1 MAVAFESPSREQ
13 PPCPQTTMGY
23 FSSPPRSAGR
33 RMIPS
38 LIPGSEFVSMATS
51 WGPEPAPGAPALSDG
66 VQVPASAAP
75 PELAAPPEPAAPP
88 VLDVP
93 PAGASPPLPFAG
105 APPDCVVPPE
115 LAPPEAP
122 CAPPLAAGW
131 LSGPGALEQARAAS
145 AHADS
150 PSLTN
155 VAFLMR
161 GDCELFLSRWLHES
175 GAAGIA
181 RETLC
186 PCGCFP
192 PSSRDFP
199 PRPIGRRLATLFGIP

>member
-1 MAVAFESPSREQ
+1 MAVAFERPSREQ
-13 PPCPQTTMGY
+13 PPCAQTRMGY
-23 FSSPPRSAGR
+23 FSPVPRSAGR
-33 RMIPS
+33 KMVPS

-51 WGPEPAPGAPALSDG
+51 WGPEPAAGAPALSDG
-66 VQVPASAAP
+66 VQVPDTTPPVPSAAP
-75 PELAAPPEPAAPP
+75 PEVPPAPPLLAPPAAFPP
-88 VLDVP
+88 ELSPPEAASAPPLENAP
-93 PAGASPPLPFAG
+93 PAGA
-105 APPDCVVPPE
+105 
-115 LAPPEAP
+115 
-122 CAPPLAAGW
+122 APPLAAGW
-131 LSGPGALEQARAAS
+131 LSGPGALAQAATAS
-145 AHADS
+145 AHAES

-199 PRPIGRRLATLFGIP
+199 PRPIGRRFATLFGIP